1 MERFLSQPGTAR
13 RFYDSVRREYI
24 SRRQMLK
31 RSGVFPESQAQ
42 QRRTL
47 GTGRLQGPRSDAGQ
61 SHKQRYHLTART
73 FHIGSKMVEACPHH
87 EVFYRIIVAS
97 VFVTSVHVVMKGKRE
112 HFYCWRCQQQGTV
125 SGCRSLYGIVE
136 HIVFHHFA
144 QACQS

>member
-47 GTGRLQGPRSDAGQ
+47 GTGRLQVPRSDVGQ
-61 SHKQRYHLTART
+61 SHERHYHLTYRT
-73 FHIGSKMVEACPHH
+73 FHIGSKCVEVSPDHDAL
-87 EVFYRIIVAS
+87 YRITVAS
-97 VFVTSVHVVMKGKRE
+97 VFVTSVQVMMKGKRE
-112 HFYCWRCQQQGTV
+112 HFYCCGCRQQGKV
-125 SGCRSLYGIVE
+125 SGCRSLYGMVE

-144 QACQS
+144 QACQH